1 MHTYITEY
9 MTGVPQNVN
18 QSSIEIILKTCLSD
32 GFNFVESQA
41 RNDQQ
46 LFFNLGYKINEFS
59 QYEITD
65 GVNIIFSYCEQL
77 DDNNILIKKDISNM
91 AGVIK
96 IRPRHAGLEMIE
108 TTAELQFLLKNE
120 FKFIYKKNSSFIS
133 IENKNGVRSNF
144 DFAFDFRAG
153 AAWSVFCID
162 DESIFIKMPRSS
174 GEYNV
179 NVITMTGSGCFLSYA
194 RDGHINDGFF
204 LGHDSNS
211 SVRLSHFGK
220 EFSASTS
227 VNPDK
232 NIYISNLIC
241 ANDNSALSNYF
252 YSLGNLKTQTE
263 QGKDEFLYKDNFVFI
278 VFYAYSA
285 GCVLTGFQYED

>member
-174 GEYNV
+174 GGYNV
-179 NVITMTGSGCFLSYA
+179 NVITMTGSGCFLSYSRDGTLLDSFYLGHNSLASNGFKYFA
-194 RDGHINDGFF
+194 RDF
-204 LGHDSNS
+204 STTES
-211 SVRLSHFGK
+211 SSP
-220 EFSASTS
+220 AQ
-227 VNPDK
+227 

-241 ANDNSALSNYF
+241 SNDNSALSNYF
-252 YSLGNLKTQTE
+252 YCLGDIKRQSK
-263 QGKDEFLYKDNFVFI
+263 QGADEFIFKDDFVFI
-278 VFYAYSA
+278 VFYAFSA